1 MKLIYENKTINI
13 IDCKTFIQRLKGF
26 MFQKNINNALLFK
39 KCNSVH
45 TFFMKTNID
54 IIMCNNNDEILFFY
68 QDVKP
73 NKIILP
79 KKGVSKV
86 IETPANFFN
95 IKLNSKIILK

>member
-1 MKLIYENKTINI
+1 MKLIYENKTIDI

>member
-1 MKLIYENKTINI
+1 MKLIYENKTIDI

-54 IIMCNNNDEILFFY
+54 IIMCNNNDKILFFY

>member
-1 MKLIYENKTINI
+1 MKLIYENKTIDI
-13 IDCKTFIQRLKGF
+13 IDCITFIQRLKGF

-54 IIMCNNNDEILFFY
+54 IIMCNNNNEILFFY
-68 QDVKP
+68 KDVKP

>member
-1 MKLIYENKTINI
+1 MKLIYENKTIDI
-13 IDCKTFIQRLKGF
+13 IDCITFIQRLKGF

-54 IIMCNNNDEILFFY
+54 IIMCNNNNEILFFY
-68 QDVKP
+68 KDVKP

-86 IETPANFFN
+86 IETPVNFFN

>member
-1 MKLIYENKTINI
+1 MKLIYENKTIDI

-68 QDVKP
+68 KNVKP